1 MKQALLKAIPELISR
16 LTIGSV
22 FIESGWGKFHSLP
35 KVVAYFESLNIPLA
49 HVQAPFVSAV
59 ELVAGLFVLL
69 GLFTRWS
76 SLPLIGIMLVAIG
89 TAKWEDVTDF
99 SSLMGLSESLYI
111 VILLWLVA
119 FGSKTYSIDAL
130 ISKFK
135 SSNLSG

>member
-1 MKQALLKAIPELISR
+1 MKLSLLNAIPELISR

-22 FIESGWGKFHSLP
+22 FIESGWGKIHSMS

-59 ELVAGLFVLL
+59 ELAAGLFVLL

-76 SLPLIGIMLVAIG
+76 SLPIIGIMLVAIG
-89 TAKWEDVTDF
+89 TAKWEDVTNF
-99 SSLMGLSESLYI
+99 SSLLGLSESLYI
-111 VILLWLVA
+111 VILLWLAA
-119 FGSKTYSIDAL
+119 FGSKMYSIDAL

-135 SSNLSG
+135 SSNLSA